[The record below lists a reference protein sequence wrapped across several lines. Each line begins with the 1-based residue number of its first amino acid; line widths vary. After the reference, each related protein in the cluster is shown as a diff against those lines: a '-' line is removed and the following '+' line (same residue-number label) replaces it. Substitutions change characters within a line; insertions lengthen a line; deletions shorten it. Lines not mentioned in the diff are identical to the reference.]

1 MKLNYMQCWN
11 GALQILRDHKE
22 AILAIA
28 GVFVFLPP
36 LVMGQMVG
44 QPSLEGLTDASEIQA
59 VQFAFLSENW
69 GYLLIANLLVIFGMV
84 TIYVFIAQPANIS
97 VNDALN
103 KAAKT
108 FVVFIMANILT
119 AIVTILGLFLF
130 IIPGLYVAA
139 RLSLVPMFVA
149 ENDDWNPIN
158 ALEDSWKATKNNG
171 FSILL
176 FLFMV
181 ILVALIT
188 ILVGQMVIGLIIG
201 VATGGTGW
209 LLLQNFFG
217 SLFTTIFQI
226 LMIGIVASIY
236 RELTGKSPEVSEVF
250 N

>member
-11 GALQILRDHKE
+11 GALEILRDHKE

-36 LVMGQMVG
+36 LIMGQIVG
-44 QPSLEGLTDASEIQA
+44 QPSLEGLTDTSEIQA
-59 VQFAFLSENW
+59 IQLAFFSENW
-69 GYLLIANLLVIFGMV
+69 GYFLIANLLVIFGLV
-84 TIYVFIAQPANIS
+84 TIYVFIAQPASIS
-97 VNDALN
+97 VSDALS

-108 FVVFIMANILT
+108 VIVFILANILT

-130 IIPGLYVAA
+130 VIPGFYVAA

-149 ENDDWNPIN
+149 GNDDWNPIN
-158 ALEDSWKATKNNG
+158 ALEDSWRATKNNG

-176 FLFMV
+176 FLLMV
-181 ILVALIT
+181 ILVAFIT
-188 ILVGQMVIGLIIG
+188 IIVAQLVIGLIIG
-201 VATGGTGW
+201 IATGGAGW

-217 SLFTTIFQI
+217 SLFTTVFQI

-236 RELTGKSPEVSEVF
+236 RELTGKSTEVGEVF